1 MRFCNLIFFP
11 QRLQLFFFSVHEK
24 STREE
29 PWIKTTPKKNQGTEW
44 TTSEAHQKKKGVANA
59 DLEIP
64 LSLENGPFPCDDQKK
79 RRGKGEKGE

>member
-1 MRFCNLIFFP
+1 M
-11 QRLQLFFFSVHEK
+11 EK
-24 STREE
+24 EREGKGKSGQQVRRTR
-29 PWIKTTPKKNQGTEW
+29 
-44 TTSEAHQKKKGVANA
+44 KKKGAANA